1 MKFSKLTFG
10 DATMEATPSE
20 RGEIFA
26 GNLADERH
34 RGSVTVG
41 YGRWGANS
49 ILEQVM
55 AVDDIMIVLSGRL
68 SVSSGSETFEIT
80 PSEIAYMPKGQR
92 VMIRAHEQETIT
104 AYVTFPHWR
113 QAERLPHLG

>member
-1 MKFSKLTFG
+1 MKLRKLMVSE
-10 DATMEATPSE
+10 AKMEATPGD

-26 GNLADERH
+26 GNLVDERH
-34 RGSVTVG
+34 GGPVTVG

-49 ILEQVM
+49 LLEQVM

-68 SVSSGSETFEIT
+68 SVSSASETHEIG
-80 PSEIAYMPKGQR
+80 PGEIAYMPKGER
-92 VMIRAHEQETIT
+92 VTIRAHEQEAVT

-113 QAERLPHLG
+113 EAEA